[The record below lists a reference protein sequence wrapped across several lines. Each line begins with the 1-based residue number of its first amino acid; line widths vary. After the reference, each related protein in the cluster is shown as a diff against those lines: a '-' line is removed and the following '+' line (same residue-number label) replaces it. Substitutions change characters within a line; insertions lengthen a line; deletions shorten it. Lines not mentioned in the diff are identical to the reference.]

1 MRVLLDES
9 LPHELRTE
17 ITGHDVYVVRD
28 FGWSGVNNGE
38 LLKRSAGRVDVLVT
52 ADQNLQYQQNLR
64 NLPVA
69 VIVLIAKTNRIQD
82 VRPLIPRLLEELAK
96 LAPRTLVRIAR

>member
-1 MRVLLDES
+1 MTCMWS
-9 LPHELRTE
+9 E
-17 ITGHDVYVVRD
+17 ISAG
-28 FGWSGVNNGE
+28 GLKNGE
-38 LLKRSAGRVDVLVT
+38 LLKRSAGRIDVFLT

-96 LAPRTLVRIAR
+96 LAPQTLVRIAR